1 MPSTMWASAALP
13 ILSGEHRIG
22 RRNKNSSL
30 PSPPSPA
37 ALAQLHCQNITDLLE
52 PAIDGPP
59 SPESIRAFS
68 QQMRQSSVREKHQ
81 SRHTSSSGSS
91 SLLSLVS
98 SGRPS
103 WEHQFEGP
111 PALSRRSSGRS
122 TNSIMQAPPQRE
134 RADSV
139 QLFGKNIFNRKSRLR
154 RDSSAQSFTS
164 SSVYSSDM
172 SPDVNSAASG
182 LPAANIIPSLF
193 SRRRTQRP
201 GSLATDSGRPLISG
215 PYNFQHVT
223 HTDKERLNNLQ
234 RSSSAI
240 LQTELSTICTSQVP
254 SSGALKG
261 IQAESLR
268 FPDFNSAENLATL
281 DEDSIITTM
290 GDNISPRTSISRQ
303 SSQTPS
309 PPRRPSRSQEQ
320 ISGGQ
325 TTPPVPPPRVSSRLS
340 VRSDNIDG
348 CVFDRPQTSAGI
360 SERLVESIREHDG
373 EEEDDDEDDGLQMR
387 SGFRESYVLPTE
399 YRFSR
404 ILSVGAVAHEDTNW
418 PLTSPTSASF
428 DTSLPDVPEE
438 EEHVALS
445 QTRSR
450 LSIIST
456 HSSLRGSNSVPLLRQ
471 LSLRQATP
479 TPRPRAPSNASE
491 TLGRLDSVGTQPAP
505 SDIPEGGAS
514 EFLSRES
521 WEDDIDYC
529 YEHEVE
535 ADCNYAWERPSVD
548 LSREDET
555 ATPVDFG
562 RGVDDE
568 EEVLPSSPMGLHP
581 GGHYDVPALSPASPV
596 SSMNTAASEA
606 FTPVSAVAPA
616 ANFSLP
622 RGSSSSS
629 SDVVLQPLV
638 VCTDSATSTFK
649 ESQGFN
655 LSPSLLI
662 PGSDYHRQMHMLDDD
677 RQWYQQEDDSVITYL
692 PYEEPV
698 LSMDRSALLIQPR
711 TSASTVASSAADSA
725 DLHQRR
731 HDSTASAASTA
742 LTDITRSTSSVNV
755 QGLAAGESVA
765 SVEEHRNFSHILPAS
780 PRKTKDDA
788 AAVPATSSLKP
799 SKLQKEPASAAPT
812 IPAPSPP
819 PMLRRRRAQT
829 AGYEARPALVRP
841 STAPFPSY
849 PAYNLASSRI

>member
-1 MPSTMWASAALP
+1 MWASAALP

-30 PSPPSPA
+30 PSPPSSA

-68 QQMRQSSVREKHQ
+68 QQMRQSSVQDKHQ

-103 WEHQFEGP
+103 WEHAFEGP

-122 TNSIMQAPPQRE
+122 TNSIMQAPSQRE

-154 RDSSAQSFTS
+154 RDSSAQSFAS

-172 SPDVNSAASG
+172 PPDVNSAAPA
-182 LPAANIIPSLF
+182 LPAANNIIPSLF

-268 FPDFNSAENLATL
+268 FPDFVSAENLATL
-281 DEDSIITTM
+281 DEDSTTTTM
-290 GDNISPRTSISRQ
+290 GDNVSPRTSIISRR
-303 SSQTPS
+303 SSQTS
-309 PPRRPSRSQEQ
+309 PRRRSSMKASLSQEL
-320 ISGGQ
+320 ISGQ

-340 VRSDNIDG
+340 AMSDSIDG
-348 CVFDRPQTSAGI
+348 CIVDRPQTSAGI
-360 SERLVESIREHDG
+360 SERLVESIQEHDG
-373 EEEDDDEDDGLQMR
+373 EEEEEEDDEDDGLQMR

-404 ILSVGAVAHEDTNW
+404 ILSVGAVAPEDANW
-418 PLTSPTSASF
+418 PLISPTNTTF
-428 DTSLPDVPEE
+428 DSSLADVPEE

-471 LSLRQATP
+471 LSLRQAAS

-491 TLGRLDSVGTQPAP
+491 TLGRFDFVSTQPAP
-505 SDIPEGGAS
+505 SDVPEGGDAS

-535 ADCNYAWERPSVD
+535 ADCNYAWERPSID

-562 RGVDDE
+562 RGGCRNDDDDDDD
-568 EEVLPSSPMGLHP
+568 EEVLPASPMGLHP
-581 GGHYDVPALSPASPV
+581 GSHYDLPALSPRQPPCRPR
-596 SSMNTAASEA
+596 NTAASEA
-606 FTPVSAVAPA
+606 FTPVSAVAPT

-622 RGSSSSS
+622 RGSSGA
-629 SDVVLQPLV
+629 DLVLQPLKV
-638 VCTDSATSTFK
+638 RTGSTDSTFK

-677 RQWYQQEDDSVITYL
+677 RQWYQQEDDSVVTFL
-692 PYEEPV
+692 PYQEPV
-698 LSMDRSALLIQPR
+698 LSMDR
-711 TSASTVASSAADSA
+711 ASTVASSTADSA

-731 HDSTASAASTA
+731 HDSTASAASTSTA

-755 QGLAAGESVA
+755 QGLLVGAAPGESAA
-765 SVEEHRNFSHILPAS
+765 SVEE
-780 PRKTKDDA
+780 
-788 AAVPATSSLKP
+788 KP
-799 SKLQKEPASAAPT
+799 QLQPH
-812 IPAPSPP
+812 PAPH
-819 PMLRRRRAQT
+819 LRNRFWH
-829 AGYEARPALVRP
+829 AR
-841 STAPFPSY
+841 F
-849 PAYNLASSRI
+849 